1 MNIRPCWKTFY
12 NVERPRIYTNS
23 TPMRHG
29 KAWICVE
36 LYERVK
42 VEIKRY
48 YEPHATQLWDSCRY
62 THEEEREFLEK
73 HKLSY
78 YYIAQFSHYVLPGAK
93 RIAATCYTDKLETVS
108 FVNPD
113 GTLAV
118 VLLNRTEQGMPVTL
132 RIKGSLIA
140 CEIEASSMTT
150 IVLN

>member
-1 MNIRPCWKTFY
+1 MPYVRFI
-12 NVERPRIYTNS
+12 S
-23 TPMRHG
+23 
-29 KAWICVE
+29 
-36 LYERVK
+36 
-42 VEIKRY
+42 
-48 YEPHATQLWDSCRY
+48 
-62 THEEEREFLEK
+62 

-78 YYIAQFSHYVLPGAK
+78 YYIEQFSHYVLPGAK

-118 VLLNRTEQGMPVTL
+118 VLLNRTEQCMPVTL
-132 RIKGSLIA
+132 RVKGSLVA